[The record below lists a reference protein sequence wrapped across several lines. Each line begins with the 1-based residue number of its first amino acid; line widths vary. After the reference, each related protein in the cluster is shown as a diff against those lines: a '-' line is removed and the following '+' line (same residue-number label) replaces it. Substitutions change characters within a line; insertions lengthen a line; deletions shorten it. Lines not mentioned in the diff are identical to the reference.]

1 LKGLNA
7 KRPDAS
13 RDMRAIGIV
22 RDGQCRIDDYRIMGA
37 AIRAGVELRS
47 FLAEELVLPADELA
61 IRQLIGDVGVI
72 LMRQQSGRTRYLL
85 TRIAEA
91 VGYRAINTSRVQAY
105 SRDKFLMYLAMNR
118 SNVPSPVASFPLYT
132 AQILIDNTP
141 GIRRA
146 LLKRLADSAREMVG
160 AMPCVEKPID
170 GTHGRGVR
178 VLHTDGEILGAVEG
192 RDPMDLTML
201 QPFYDSPWEIR
212 AVSVKHPGDEPEHL
226 ASIAKCATERGQAI
240 RNLAVMGVPV
250 LIGRHKLVEFLEKA
264 ALGVLAPQQQDYA
277 ITGNDW
283 TPKGAAAREEE
294 EICALA
300 RKLVPKFQELKASRE
315 RLNGAYR
322 KLRMT
327 RSPERV
333 LAGLVEEEGVHGRLA
348 LEYLRSGEH
357 EEIQS
362 MILDRLDISP
372 ELLLLDVNDN
382 QDFPNVRD
390 LTQRHLEDDYVE
402 LALAV
407 SAMNA
412 AKA

>member
-1 LKGLNA
+1 MPKWA
-7 KRPDAS
+7 DAS

-22 RDGQCRIDDYRIMGA
+22 RDSQSRIDDYRIMDA
-37 AIRAGVELRS
+37 AIRAGVELRA
-47 FLAEELVLPADELA
+47 FVAEELVLPADKLA
-61 IRQLIGDVGVI
+61 IRRLFGDVGVL
-72 LMRQQSGRTRYLL
+72 LMRQQSGRTRYLF
-85 TRIAEA
+85 TRITEA
-91 VGYRAINTSRVQAY
+91 VGYRAINASGVQAY
-105 SRDKFLMYLAMNR
+105 SRDKFLTYLAMNC
-118 SNVPSPVASFPLYT
+118 SNIPSPVASFPLYT
-132 AQILIDNTP
+132 SQILSRNTP

-146 LLKRLADSAREMVG
+146 LLKRLVDSAKAMVG
-160 AMPCVEKPID
+160 VMPCVEKPID

-178 VLHTDGEILGAVEG
+178 ILHTEGEILSAVER

-212 AVSVKHPGDEPEHL
+212 AVSIKHPGTEPEHL
-226 ASIAKCATERGQAI
+226 TSIAKCAAERGQAI
-240 RNLAVMGVPV
+240 RNLAVIGVPV
-250 LIGRHKLVEFLEKA
+250 LIGRHKLVERLEKA

-283 TPKGAAAREEE
+283 TPKGAADREEE
-294 EICALA
+294 KICALA
-300 RKLVPKFQELKASRE
+300 RKLFPKFQHLRASRE

-322 KLRMT
+322 KLYRAN
-327 RSPERV
+327 SSERV
-333 LAGLVEEEGVHGRLA
+333 RVGLDEEEGVHERAA

-362 MILDRLDISP
+362 TIMNRLDSSP

-402 LALAV
+402 LAQAV

-412 AKA
+412 VKG